1 MLRKKKDNSE
11 YEIDRELTWKF
22 AIEKNAE
29 YQEKIGQLEEEN
41 KKLNEEIQR
50 FKDNAMQD
58 MREITEL
65 EMENQKLKRAMK
77 AFLKNQ
83 FQFWNWSGDSI
94 EWKNVTKL
102 QIDWK
107 EYDLW
112 CKIEL

>member
-1 MLRKKKDNSE
+1 L
-11 YEIDRELTWKF
+11 
-22 AIEKNAE
+22 
-29 YQEKIGQLEEEN
+29 
-41 KKLNEEIQR
+41 
-50 FKDNAMQD
+50 
-58 MREITEL
+58 
-65 EMENQKLKRAMK
+65 ENQKLKRAMK
-77 AFLKNQ
+77 ALLKNQ